1 MSTRR
6 ANASRTAG
14 DDAIPV
20 RLADS
25 VSFSITLL
33 GTGTS
38 HGVPMIGC
46 ACAVC
51 RSTDPRDRRSRPS
64 ILIQLPEDPGAP
76 PSAGAVRS
84 ILVDTSTDLR
94 AQALERGV
102 TRVDAVLFT
111 HSHADH
117 VMGLDEIRR
126 FNVLQ
131 GHPMPCFGDAD
142 TLSEIRQTFRYVFN
156 TPKAQGG
163 GVPQVTA
170 FPIAGPFSLGGV
182 EIVPVP
188 ILHGRRPILGYRVG
202 TFAYLTDCSAI
213 PESSWPLL
221 DGVRTLVLD
230 ALRDRPHPTHF
241 SVAQALEVVAR
252 LSPERTWFTHICHD
266 LPHAATCARLPSGV
280 ELAYDGLVLTA
291 D

>member
-1 MSTRR
+1 MS
-6 ANASRTAG
+6 
-14 DDAIPV
+14 I
-20 RLADS
+20 
-25 VSFSITLL
+25 SITLL

-46 ACAVC
+46 ECAVC

-64 ILIQLPEDPGAP
+64 ILIRLPDDADAP
-76 PSAGAVRS
+76 PSAAAVRS

-131 GHPMPCFGDAD
+131 RHPMPCFGDAH
-142 TLSEIRQTFRYVFN
+142 TLSELRQTFRYVFDAA
-156 TPKAQGG
+156 KEQGG
-163 GVPQVTA
+163 GVPQLAV

-182 EIVPVP
+182 EVVPVP
-188 ILHGRRPILGYRVG
+188 IVHGRRLILGYRIG

-213 PESSWPLL
+213 PDTSWPLL
-221 DGVRTLVLD
+221 DGRQDARPRRAARPAAPDAFQRVRSPGRGGA
-230 ALRDRPHPTHF
+230 ALARPGLLHAHLPR
-241 SVAQALEVVAR
+241 SAAR
-252 LSPERTWFTHICHD
+252 GHLRAPAPR
-266 LPHAATCARLPSGV
+266 RGV
-280 ELAYDGLVLTA
+280 GL
-291 D
+291 